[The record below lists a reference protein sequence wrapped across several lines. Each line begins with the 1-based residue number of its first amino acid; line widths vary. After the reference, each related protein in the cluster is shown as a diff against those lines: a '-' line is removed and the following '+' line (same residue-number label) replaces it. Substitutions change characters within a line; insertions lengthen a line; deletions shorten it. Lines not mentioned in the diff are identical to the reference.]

1 MVLQSSTMTN
11 EGSLQIFIKST
22 NKARKTTNFA
32 LAWVIFSN
40 FFEVSW
46 LFLQVVFE
54 IHFQTFHFLS
64 YYLDP

>member
-22 NKARKTTNFA
+22 NKARKTTKFA
-32 LAWVIFSN
+32 LAWGIFSI

-54 IHFQTFHFLS
+54 THFQSFDFLS
-64 YYLDP
+64 YCLNP

>member
-22 NKARKTTNFA
+22 NKARKSTKFA
-32 LAWVIFSN
+32 LTWAIFSI

-46 LFLQVVFE
+46 LFLKVVFE
-54 IHFQTFHFLS
+54 THFQSFHFLS
-64 YYLDP
+64 YCVDR